1 MPPASPPRVGLG
13 SARGRGAAAGLAGA
27 SGAPPTGAS
36 PAGEATQ
43 LVLCNSRAAAEAVR
57 HLQRKLRMAN
67 ARNAE
72 LTAENARLAELADEQ
87 QAIALEAE
95 QALREEGA
103 AVAARL
109 AEVRVGFEASTAE
122 AEKLRAALSEAQAKL
137 AASEAREA
145 EWRRRAGE

>member
-1 MPPASPPRVGLG
+1 MS
-13 SARGRGAAAGLAGA
+13 
-27 SGAPPTGAS
+27 AS

-103 AVAARL
+103 AVAARR
-109 AEVRVGFEASTAE
+109 ARQRFRTAPP
-122 AEKLRAALSEAQAKL
+122 
-137 AASEAREA
+137 
-145 EWRRRAGE
+145 